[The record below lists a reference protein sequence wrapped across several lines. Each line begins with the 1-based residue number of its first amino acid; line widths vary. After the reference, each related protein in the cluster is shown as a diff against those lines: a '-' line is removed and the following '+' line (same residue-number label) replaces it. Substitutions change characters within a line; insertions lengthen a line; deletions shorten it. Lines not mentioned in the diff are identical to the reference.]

1 MDLILMTNYR
11 QYYDNITSFDHPR
24 KNRFRKSKRRHPT
37 NLRKLLYR
45 EKERKTIEEAKKT

>member
-1 MDLILMTNYR
+1 MTNYR

-24 KNRFRKSKRRHPT
+24 KNRFRKSKRRHPN